1 MLFRSWDKA
10 DRLGA
15 AFMQANGVQHTVATK
30 AFVDQVKAKTD
41 ALERKWATDAAA
53 KGLANGEQVIREFR
67 GEIAKLQ

>member
-1 MLFRSWDKA
+1 
-10 DRLGA
+10 
-15 AFMQANGVQHTVATK
+15 MQANGVQHTVATK